1 MADGEEGGG
10 VSPSPPA
17 LEIENL
23 SKTFGGVRALDRA
36 SLTVRHGEIHG
47 LLGQNGSGKS
57 TLIKILAGFHEPDP
71 GGRLRIAGQTVELPL
86 PPGAFRHHGI
96 SFVHQ
101 HLGLIPA
108 LTVVENLLIGELA
121 SRSLWRISWSKA
133 VDQARTLFARHRLD
147 IDPRVEVAKL
157 SPVQQALLA
166 IVRAFEELGWGG
178 HLERHGTGLIVLD
191 EPTPFLP
198 AGDVRELFRL
208 VRDLVGAGA
217 SAIFVSHD
225 VDEVMEVTDRATVLR
240 DGRVAGTITT
250 RQASKEE
257 FVEMIVGRRLER
269 ARPSRA
275 EVANRPIKAMIRGLS
290 ASIADNISIDV
301 HEGEVLGLTGLIGSG
316 YDEILY
322 AICGAKPA
330 RWGTLTLN
338 GHAYE
343 AAHMTPPKA
352 IREGCV
358 LIPGDRS
365 AGAIAVLNVIDNLT
379 LPVLDKVFNPWRLSA
394 TQMAR
399 HASQLAKRFDIRPR
413 DPRLLF
419 GALSGG
425 NQQKVLLAKWLQQE
439 PSLILLDEPT
449 QGVDVGAREQV
460 FEQIRGAAAQ
470 GAAVLCAS
478 SDHEQLEAIASRVLV
493 FSRGRQIG
501 DLLGAQ
507 ISKHA
512 ITRLCYRGGDEMIGK
527 GRETAA

>member
-1 MADGEEGGG
+1 MADGAERGG
-10 VSPSPPA
+10 VASSPPA

-71 GGRLRIAGQTVELPL
+71 GGRLRIAGQPVELPL
-86 PPGAFRHHGI
+86 PTGAFRHHGI

-101 HLGLIPA
+101 HLGLIPT

-121 SRSLWRISWSKA
+121 SRSLWHISWPKA
-133 VDQARTLFARHRLD
+133 VAEAQTLFARYRLD
-147 IDPRVEVAKL
+147 IDPQVEAAKL

-166 IVRAFEELGWGG
+166 IVRAFEELRKGG
-178 HLERHGTGLIVLD
+178 HLARHGTGLIVLD

-198 AGDVRELFRL
+198 AGDVSELFRL
-208 VRDLVGAGA
+208 LRELVAAGA

-225 VDEVMEVTDRATVLR
+225 VDEVMEITDRATVLR
-240 DGRVAGTITT
+240 DGRVGGTITT
-250 RQASKEE
+250 KSASKEE

-269 ARPSRA
+269 ARPPRADLGSRS
-275 EVANRPIKAMIRGLS
+275 VKAAIRGLRTGV
-290 ASIADNISIDV
+290 AKNVSIDV

-330 RWGTLTLN
+330 RSGTLTLH
-338 GHAYE
+338 GHAHKLV
-343 AAHMTPPKA
+343 HMTPPKA
-352 IREGCV
+352 IEAGCV

-365 AGAIAVLNVIDNLT
+365 AGAIAVLNVIDNLN
-379 LPVLDKVFNPWRLSA
+379 LPVLDKVFNPWRLSG
-394 TQMAR
+394 TRMAR
-399 HASQLAKRFDIRPR
+399 HASHLAERFDVRPR
-413 DPRLLF
+413 DPHLLF

-439 PSLILLDEPT
+439 PNLILLDEPT

-460 FEQIRGAAAQ
+460 FEQIREAAAR

-501 DLLGAQ
+501 ELIGAQ
-507 ISKHA
+507 VSKDA
-512 ITRLCYRGGDEMIGK
+512 ITRLCYRGGDEMVGK
-527 GRETAA
+527 DREAAA

>member
-1 MADGEEGGG
+1 MADSEAGGS
-10 VSPSPPA
+10 VAPSPPA

-23 SKTFGGVRALDRA
+23 SKTFGGVRALDGA
-36 SLTVRHGEIHG
+36 SLTVRGGEIHG

-57 TLIKILAGFHEPDP
+57 TIIRILAGFHEPDP
-71 GGRLRIAGQTVELPL
+71 GGRLRIAGRPVALPL

-101 HLGLIPA
+101 HLGLIPT

-121 SRSLWRISWSKA
+121 SRSLWRISWPQA
-133 VDQARTLFARHRLD
+133 VDRARALFARHRLD
-147 IDPRVEVAKL
+147 IDPRLEVAKL

-166 IVRAFEELGWGG
+166 IVRAFEELRWGG
-178 HLERHGTGLIVLD
+178 HLERHGTGLIILD

-208 VRDLVGAGA
+208 LRDLVAAGA

-225 VDEVMEVTDRATVLR
+225 VDEVMEITDRATVLR

-250 RQASKEE
+250 GEASKQD

-269 ARPSRA
+269 ARPPPA
-275 EVANRPIKAMIRGLS
+275 DVASRPIKATIRGLF
-290 ASIADNISIDV
+290 ASIADDVSIDV
-301 HEGEVLGLTGLIGSG
+301 REGEVLGLTGLIGSG
-316 YDEILY
+316 HDEILY

-330 RWGTLTLN
+330 RRGTLTLD
-338 GHAYE
+338 GRTYQ
-343 AAHMTPPKA
+343 AARMTPPEA
-352 IREGCV
+352 IRAGCV

-365 AGAIAVLNVIDNLT
+365 AAAIPVLNVIDNLA
-379 LPVLDKVFNPWRLSA
+379 LPVLDKVFNPWRLRGSR
-394 TQMAR
+394 MAR
-399 HASQLAKRFDIRPR
+399 HARQLGERFDIRPR
-413 DPRLLF
+413 DPHLLF

-425 NQQKVLLAKWLQQE
+425 NQQKVVLAKWLQQD

-460 FEQIRGAAAQ
+460 YEQIRGAAAR

-478 SDHEQLEAIASRVLV
+478 SDHEQLATIASRVLV

-501 DLLGAQ
+501 ELLGAE
-507 ISKHA
+507 ISKDA
-512 ITRLCYRGGDEMIGK
+512 ITRLCYRGGDAIVGK
-527 GRETAA
+527 NREAVA